1 MARPPQRLLGVDYG
15 RVRIGI
21 AVCDELGIS
30 ITPIGFVP
38 RSDDRSAAAVVA
50 HLAAREEVVGLVIGL
65 PLHAHGDA
73 GANVRWVRAFTAHLA
88 KVCAL
93 PIHEVDERYSSS
105 EAEEALRTADQRMY
119 AQKHSGRSSAGRQVS
134 DVLVTALVERNG
146 ELGVHVRDVARMA
159 QRVAR
164 ELGLDAE
171 QCELVARAAA
181 LHDVGKVAIPD
192 AILQKP
198 GSLDETEWAF
208 VRRHTIVG
216 ERIIRAAPAMH
227 GVADVVRSSHERWDG
242 DGYPDALAG
251 EDIPLGARIV
261 AVCDAYDAMRTTR
274 AYSAALGEEETLRE
288 LRTCSGSQFDP
299 AVVEVFCLLRSS
311 APSDA
316 VPA

>member
-105 EAEEALRTADQRMY
+105 EAEEALRDE
-119 AQKHSGRSSAGRQVS
+119 GRWPAAKGVVDARSAGILLR
-134 DVLVTALVERNG
+134 RW
-146 ELGVHVRDVARMA
+146 
-159 QRVAR
+159 
-164 ELGLDAE
+164 LD
-171 QCELVARAAA
+171 
-181 LHDVGKVAIPD
+181 
-192 AILQKP
+192 
-198 GSLDETEWAF
+198 
-208 VRRHTIVG
+208 
-216 ERIIRAAPAMH
+216 
-227 GVADVVRSSHERWDG
+227 
-242 DGYPDALAG
+242 G
-251 EDIPLGARIV
+251 EDQAPIA
-261 AVCDAYDAMRTTR
+261 
-274 AYSAALGEEETLRE
+274 SA
-288 LRTCSGSQFDP
+288 DP
-299 AVVEVFCLLRSS
+299 G
-311 APSDA
+311 
-316 VPA
+316 